1 MKKATRMMVL
11 ASALVLSLSMGA
23 GSTADAATKVK
34 VKNVKVTVDTTG
46 GSAASKK
53 SITLT
58 KGKKATIK
66 ATVSVT
72 PNKSKYKKVTYK
84 TSKKSVATVSS
95 KGVITAKGT
104 GKAKITVTSKKNS
117 KKKAYVNVTVVSG
130 KVTKVA
136 IAETEATLKVGNSQK
151 FTAKVSTKG
160 KKASKT
166 LKWTSSDKNVATVD
180 SKGNVKAVAAGT
192 ATITATSTDGTK
204 KKDTVKITVENTVVT
219 PVDGKVVTAAVEYDN
234 TDLAKV
240 QADIDAIAKFSN
252 DKKVVVN
259 LDGTDYTAEVVDG
272 TVKINGKKVAD
283 SEKAK
288 KATKVT
294 VKVTIKADK
303 IASVTAFAPAS
314 VKSVKIGEVTFTEIT
329 ATSFKIGDKTYEYA
343 VDGKNILVKADAV
356 EALKGL
362 GDVVTVK

>member
-11 ASALVLSLSMGA
+11 ASALVVSLSMGA

-34 VKNVKVTVDTTG
+34 VKNVKVTVDTIN
-46 GSAASKK
+46 GSAAKSKN
-53 SITLT
+53 ITLT
-58 KGKKATIK
+58 KGKKAKIT

-84 TSKKSVATVSS
+84 TNKKSVATVSS
-95 KGVITAKGT
+95 KGVITAKRT

-180 SKGNVKAVAAGT
+180 SKGNVKAIKAGT
-192 ATITATSTDGTK
+192 ATITATAADGTK
-204 KKDTVKITVENTVVT
+204 KKDSVKITVENTVVA
-219 PVDGKVVTAAVEYDN
+219 PVNGKAVTVEVEFADV
-234 TDLAKV
+234 TKA
-240 QADIDAIAKFSN
+240 QADIDAVAKFSK
-252 DKKVVVN
+252 DSKVVVN
-259 LDGTDYTAEVVDG
+259 LDGTDYTAEVVNG
-272 TVKINGKKVAD
+272 TVKINGKALSE

-294 VKVTIKADK
+294 IKTTIKSDK

-314 VKSVKIGEVTFTEIT
+314 VKSVKIGTVTFTEIT
-329 ATSFKIGDKTYEYA
+329 ATSFKIGDKTYNYT
-343 VDGKNILVKADAV
+343 VNGQNIEVAADAV